1 MDIISFKF
9 VALTIAA
16 VFIYYLLK
24 HKYRAGYLAI
34 LSCAFIAS
42 FNYLL
47 LPYIVIYSL
56 FNYYIGL
63 KLPNSNK
70 KITLYRIAIGINIIQ
85 LVILNYAAFA
95 IDPVFQL
102 LNWEL
107 HASKLAEII
116 VPIGISYFTLQGIG
130 YLINIKMGWEKPERN
145 FPDFLL
151 YITFFPKFLSGPVE
165 RSNHFLPQLKEEK
178 AFNQEQV
185 SDGLRIALF
194 GFLKK
199 VAIANQMAP
208 FVIAV
213 FSDLNGADGNSL
225 WLLLFLLP
233 LYLYFDFS
241 GYTDIAIGFAK
252 MFGISLLPNFDRPFF
267 AQNVSTFWKKFHIS
281 LASWY
286 GDYIFRQTV
295 FKRRKWGVYASMYAV
310 FITWTLFGI
319 WHGAGWNFMFLGL
332 LQALAVNYEF
342 FTRKWR
348 YRFFKKWPKFIRI
361 WFGRIV
367 TYLFYGVSLVFFFS
381 PDLHSAF
388 LFFSGMSGLD
398 LSIITVIYY
407 NIPLSAIVLSAIYFL
422 YELLQEDHTAIFDKL
437 YKFWWRAGKW
447 NRALRW
453 TLYAFILSMLFVL
466 SNQVQ
471 QFIYAQF

>member
-1 MDIISFKF
+1 MEIISFKF

-16 VFIYYLLK
+16 VFVYYLLN
-24 HKYRAGYLAI
+24 HKYRTGYLAV

-42 FNYLL
+42 LSYLL
-47 LPYIVIYSL
+47 LPYILLYSL

-63 KLPNSNK
+63 RLPDSK
-70 KITLYRIAIGINIIQ
+70 RKILIYRTAIAINIVQ
-85 LVILNYAAFA
+85 LVILNYASFA
-95 IDPVFQL
+95 IDPVFAL
-102 LNWEL
+102 FTLEL
-107 HASKLAEII
+107 EASKLAELI
-116 VPIGISYFTLQGIG
+116 VPIGISYFTLQGMG
-130 YLINIKMGWEKPERN
+130 YLINIKMGWEKPEKN
-145 FPDFLL
+145 FPGFLL
-151 YITFFPKFLSGPVE
+151 YLTFFPKFLSGPVE
-165 RSNHFLPQLKEEK
+165 RSNHFLPQLRE
-178 AFNQEQV
+178 EQV
-185 SDGLRIALF
+185 FDQKQVTDGLRIALF

-199 VAIANQMAP
+199 IVIANQMAP
-208 FVIAV
+208 FITSVI
-213 FSDLNGADGNSL
+213 SDLNGVSGTAH
-225 WLLLFLLP
+225 WLLLFLIP

-252 MFGISLLPNFDRPFF
+252 MFGINLLPNFDRPFF

-295 FKRRKWGVYASMYAV
+295 FKRRKWGIYASMYAV

-348 YRFFKKWPKFIRI
+348 YRFFSKWPKFFKV

-367 TYLFYGVSLVFFFS
+367 TYLFYGISLIFFFS
-381 PDLHSAF
+381 PDLGSAF
-388 LFFSGMSGLD
+388 RFFTGMSGLN
-398 LSIITVIYY
+398 LSIVSVIYHE
-407 NIPLSAIVLSAIYFL
+407 IPLSAIVLSIVYFV
-422 YELLQEDHTAIFDKL
+422 YELLEEDYKDFFNKL
-437 YKFWWRAGKW
+437 NDFWYRDRRW
-447 NRALRW
+447 NRAMRW
-453 TLYAFILSMLFVL
+453 TLYAGILSMLFVL